1 MPKIAFVTG
10 AAGQLGSALIEKLL
24 SENYHIHA
32 FILPHHDDTLLKS
45 YEGKGVEKIIK
56 ADITNPNSLTNQIPE
71 GAIVFH
77 CYSLSPGA
85 NQTEEV
91 YQQSNVQ
98 GTKNVLNAA
107 TLAKATKFI
116 YTSSCSVIG
125 PKATSTHPITETDNA
140 DPNEPYGRSKRD
152 AELEIQKWHKE
163 TNIPTAICRIFPLYG
178 PRAHINSTPVRLM
191 KLLQKKRFYM
201 IGDGNNTY
209 EFCFSRNAA
218 DGVALAAEKITAG
231 LQIYNTSEPIRRTY
245 NEVIFEIAK
254 HINPNVKIVR
264 IPPLAA
270 KMIGYGGE
278 AAFKLFRKRTITRL
292 RTVQGLLGGWTSDC
306 TKEVTELGYTQ
317 QYTLEQGVQELVTWA
332 KEKGLLDKI
341 EK

>member
-1 MPKIAFVTG
+1 MQKTAFVTG

-24 SENYHIHA
+24 SEGYQITA

-56 ADITNPNSLTNQIPE
+56 ADITNPVSLLNQIPQ

-85 NQTEEV
+85 NQTEEI

-98 GTKNVLNAA
+98 GTKNVLEAAKKANAS
-107 TLAKATKFI
+107 KFI

-125 PKATSTHPITETDNA
+125 PKATPTHSISETDVA
-140 DPNEPYGRSKRD
+140 DPNEPYGRSKHD
-152 AELEIQKWHKE
+152 AETEINKWHQE
-163 TNIPTAICRIFPLYG
+163 TKIPTAICRIFPLYG

-191 KLLQKKRFYM
+191 KLIQKKRFYM

-218 DGVALAAEKITAG
+218 DGVALAAQKITNG
-231 LQIYNTSEPIRRTY
+231 IQTYNTSEPIRRSY

-254 HINPNVKIVR
+254 HVNPQVKIVR
-264 IPPLAA
+264 IPPTLA
-270 KMIGYGGE
+270 KIIGHGGE
-278 AAFKLFRKRTITRL
+278 FAFKVFRKRTITRL
-292 RTVQGLLGGWTSDC
+292 RTVEGLLGGWTSNC

-317 QYTLEQGVQELVTWA
+317 KYTLEQGVEELVSWA
-332 KEKGLLDKI
+332 KNKGLLDTI